1 MKISASSAWDEQGI
15 ASFLEG
21 ATIPI
26 RIAVQDGDFPLICSV
41 WFRYD
46 PSRQCIYCV
55 SHKSSYLARLLTEVG
70 RCAFEIAPNEPPY
83 QGVRGKAEVSLHSDS
98 AESMLRELIERYL
111 EDTDSGLAKW
121 LLGRAEDERVI
132 ELKPQWITAWDYSNR
147 M

>member
-1 MKISASSAWDEQGI
+1 MKISSTSAWDQIGI
-15 ASFLEG
+15 ANFLEA

-46 PSRQCIYCV
+46 RAQQRLFCV
-55 SHKSSYLARLLTEVG
+55 SHKASYLVKLLEQVG

-83 QGVRGKAEVSLHSDS
+83 RGVRGKAEVSLHANA
-98 AESMLRELIERYL
+98 AESLLRELIERYL
-111 EDTDSGLAKW
+111 DDTDSSLAKW
-121 LLGRAEDERVI
+121 LLGRVEDELVI
-132 ELKPQWITAWDYSNR
+132 ELNPQWITAWDYSDR